1 MPTVSTAVGRC
12 KQNTKNSSTETE
24 VPSVPRQTGSRGQG
38 QVSRGK
44 LRMGLGSGARLAPLP
59 RLPGP
64 HRDPRP
70 PPSGKRRGP
79 GPCPSC
85 CGLQRW
91 VPGARTGAHTEAR
104 WAATSG
110 VVLSGGRGRYLGL
123 PRPAR
128 FLLGH
133 VRACICRRKMEQEAK
148 LEGQLLT
155 AL

>member
-85 CGLQRW
+85 CGLRRW
-91 VPGARTGAHTEAR
+91 VPGARALAR
-104 WAATSG
+104 TQKPDGPPLPAWSSPAAG
-110 VVLSGGRGRYLGL
+110 VAIWVYLV
-123 PRPAR
+123 
-128 FLLGH
+128 LLGSSWGMCGP
-133 VRACICRRKMEQEAK
+133 VFVEEKWSKKPSSR
-148 LEGQLLT
+148 GSS
-155 AL
+155 